1 MPNWGRNT
9 NPVRYFEKWWRE
21 ERSGE
26 KAGRDFL
33 NTGNEGIK
41 IEKRKEIGIIT
52 LNRPE
57 VMNVIDTETL
67 RELTDS
73 LIDLETDTQVRV
85 IIITGDTT
93 FSPGA
98 DVKELK
104 GKHPDEAEAFSRL
117 GHNVCNHVENMVKP
131 VIAAVNGYALGAG
144 CEIALACD
152 IRIAGESAKF
162 GQPEVNLG
170 LIPGFGATQRLTRLV
185 GIGRAKEL
193 ILSGRIIDAI
203 EAQSIGLVQN
213 VVEDNELMAKAE
225 EMAQVLAQKSPIA
238 LKAAKGLINQ
248 NLDMNSSLEMEIIS
262 FSRCFASQDHIEGI
276 NAFMEKRKPEFEGT

>member
-1 MPNWGRNT
+1 M
-9 NPVRYFEKWWRE
+9 
-21 ERSGE
+21 
-26 KAGRDFL
+26 

>member
-1 MPNWGRNT
+1 M
-9 NPVRYFEKWWRE
+9 
-21 ERSGE
+21 
-26 KAGRDFL
+26 
-33 NTGNEGIK
+33 NTGNERIK

-52 LNRPE
+52 FNRPE
-57 VMNVIDTETL
+57 VMNIVDTETL
-67 RELTDS
+67 LELADS
-73 LIDLETDTQVRV
+73 LTDLETDTQIRV
-85 IIITGDTT
+85 IIITGDKT
-93 FSPGA
+93 FSSGA
-98 DVKELK
+98 DVTELK
-104 GKHPDEAEAFSRL
+104 EKHPDEAGVFSRL

-185 GIGRAKEL
+185 GIGWAKEL

-203 EAQSIGLVQN
+203 EAESIGLVNN
-213 VVEDNELMAKAE
+213 VVEDNELMAKAK

-248 NLDMNSSLEMEIIS
+248 NLDIKRGLEMEIFS

-276 NAFMEKRKPEFEGT
+276 NAFMEKRKPKFEGT

>member
-1 MPNWGRNT
+1 
-9 NPVRYFEKWWRE
+9 
-21 ERSGE
+21 
-26 KAGRDFL
+26 L
-33 NTGNEGIK
+33 NTGNECIK

-52 LNRPE
+52 FNRPE
-57 VMNVIDTETL
+57 VMNVIGTETL
-67 RELTDS
+67 RELADS
-73 LIDLETDTQVRV
+73 LTDLETDKQIRV
-85 IIITGDTT
+85 IIITGDKT
-93 FSPGA
+93 FSSGA

-104 GKHPDEAEAFSRL
+104 EKHPDEAEAFSRL
-117 GHNVCNHVENMVKP
+117 GHNVCNHLENMVKP

-203 EAQSIGLVQN
+203 EAESIGLVHN
-213 VVEDNELMAKAE
+213 VVEDTKLMAKAE
-225 EMAQVLAQKSPIA
+225 EMAQVLVQKSPIA

-248 NLDMNSSLEMEIIS
+248 NLDIKRGLEMEIFS
-262 FSRCFASQDHIEGI
+262 FSNCFASQDHIEGI
-276 NAFMEKRKPEFEGT
+276 NAFMEKRKPKFEGT

>member
-1 MPNWGRNT
+1 M
-9 NPVRYFEKWWRE
+9 
-21 ERSGE
+21 
-26 KAGRDFL
+26 
-33 NTGNEGIK
+33 NTGNERIK

-52 LNRPE
+52 FNRPE
-57 VMNVIDTETL
+57 VMNVIGTETL
-67 RELTDS
+67 RELADS
-73 LIDLETDTQVRV
+73 LTDLETDKQIRV
-85 IIITGDTT
+85 IIITGDKT
-93 FSPGA
+93 FSSGA

-104 GKHPDEAEAFSRL
+104 EKHPHEAEVFSRL
-117 GHNVCNHVENMVKP
+117 GHNVCNHLENILKP
-131 VIAAVNGYALGAG
+131 VIVAVNGYALGAG

-203 EAQSIGLVQN
+203 EAESIGLVHN
-213 VVEDNELMAKAE
+213 VVEDTKLMAKAE
-225 EMAQVLAQKSPIA
+225 EMAQVLVQKSPIA

-248 NLDMNSSLEMEIIS
+248 NLDIKRGLEMEIFS
-262 FSRCFASQDHIEGI
+262 FSECFASQDHIEGI
-276 NAFMEKRKPEFEGT
+276 NAFMEKRKPKFEGT